1 MSPLLQNARRLGVG
15 ISCEFNGGTRAVNLD
30 AVALREAW
38 PELIHFLEVG
48 ADTRRGLDEHMRR
61 WAAQGWPTTYHFL
74 DLNLAELEDLD
85 PLWVQRTQAI
95 VAELGA
101 AWVCGDAGYWHV
113 GPREPVHDVLLPPV
127 LTRSSAAEMA
137 QAVRALS
144 AALNTLVV
152 PENPPAVAYVGPLHL
167 LDYYA
172 QVVSDGDCGFLL
184 DCSHLAIFQ
193 ASRGLPP
200 LAAFDGFPW
209 ERVVELHIAGGRPR
223 VSEGLVWMEDTHDPE
238 PTPEAW
244 AVFEAALSRAKN
256 LKAVVYEC
264 EHNPAEE
271 VHDNFVRLNDA
282 FPVEG

>member
-1 MSPLLQNARRLGVG
+1 MCIRDSMQ
-15 ISCEFNGGTRAVNLD
+15 
-30 AVALREAW
+30 
-38 PELIHFLEVG
+38 
-48 ADTRRGLDEHMRR
+48 R

-74 DLNLAELEDLD
+74 DLNLAEEEDLD

-137 QAVRALS
+137 RAVRALS

-193 ASRGLPP
+193 ASRGLSP
-200 LAAFDGFPW
+200 LTAFDGFPW

-223 VSEGLVWMEDTHDPE
+223 VTEGLRWMEDTHDPE
-238 PTPEAW
+238 PTAEAW
-244 AVFEAALSRAKN
+244 AVFEAALARSRN

-264 EHNPAEE
+264 EHNPADE
-271 VHDNFVRLNDA
+271 VYDNFVRLNDA
-282 FPVEG
+282 FPVTG